1 MKKLFC
7 ALALCG
13 AAASAS
19 AQNWTYRYTGFLDVG
34 TQRFDGTASFGGAFG
49 GDDWNEDGVL
59 QKDELAYFHW
69 RFAQL
74 DLWTNY
80 CYMYNY
86 CKLSQ
91 FSYDIRTGTLMFDF
105 QAMYSDEGPGDFSR
119 EHVIT
124 GQQYEH
130 STYNGSSKWQWTPQ
144 TRFDISPPPVPE
156 PASVW
161 LLGAGLSA
169 VGLAARR
176 RRLSPARRHA
186 A

>member
-34 TQRFDGTASFGGAFG
+34 TQRFDSTVSFGGIFG

-59 QKDELAYFHW
+59 QKDELAYFQW
-69 RFAQL
+69 RYARL
-74 DLWTNY
+74 EPPDSY
-80 CYMYNY
+80 CYMHNY

-91 FSYDIRTGTLMFDF
+91 FSYDIRTGTLKFDF
-105 QAMYSDEGPGDFSR
+105 QARYSDELPGNSYRD
-119 EHVIT
+119 HVIT
-124 GQQYEH
+124 GQQYEA
-130 STYNGSSKWQWTPQ
+130 STGRGLTKWQWTPQ
-144 TRFDISPPPVPE
+144 TRFEISPPPIPE
-156 PASVW
+156 PAAVW
-161 LLGAGLSA
+161 LLGAGFTVL
-169 VGLAARR
+169 GLAARR
-176 RRLSPARRHA
+176 RRLSPARQRA